1 MKIINKKAGFNF
13 ELFDRYE
20 AGVALTG
27 PEVKSLIA
35 GMASLE
41 EAYVKLVG
49 NELYLINA
57 HIHPYKFA
65 DSREIEP
72 KRTRKLLLHRKEI
85 LEIGNKM
92 KQKNLT
98 LVPVAW
104 YNKGNQIKL
113 EIALAKGKKQWE
125 KKQALKKAD
134 LEREARLDF
143 GARLR

>member
-1 MKIINKKAGFNF
+1 MKIVNKKASFNYI
-13 ELFDRYE
+13 LLDHYE
-20 AGVALTG
+20 AGVVLTG
-27 PEVKSLIA
+27 PEVKSLVA

-65 DSREIEP
+65 DSRGIEP

-143 GARLR
+143 DARLR